1 MGFAGS
7 FYGCGANMLKTFT
20 LIGIRVVVGIAFFLL
35 VVTAQAGG
43 IVIDGVKI
51 SVGGLGGQAIV
62 GSGRLATEER
72 GIESFDELFV
82 TLSADV
88 RLTLGRTPRLTIS
101 GDDNLISRVK
111 VSNVSGTLTVSFNGG
126 YITEQPLLVTIESPS
141 VDVVRLEGAGD
152 VMLSGV
158 NQDKLEL
165 VLDGSGDIRAKGRA
179 TSLRVLLRGSGTL
192 ELAELKTRSSHISLL
207 GSGDIEV
214 YASEVLDVVIEGSG
228 DVVYSGNPDKVLSTI
243 DGAGELLAE

>member
-1 MGFAGS
+1 MLQTFA
-7 FYGCGANMLKTFT
+7 
-20 LIGIRVVVGIAFFLL
+20 LIRIRTIAGIAFFAYM
-35 VVTAQAGG
+35 VTAQAGG

-72 GIESFDELFV
+72 GIGDFDELLV

-88 RLTLGRTPRLTIS
+88 HLKLGRTPKLTIS
-101 GDDNLISRVK
+101 GDDNLISRVE
-111 VSNVSGTLTVSFNGG
+111 VNNIRGTLTVSFNGG
-126 YITEQPLLVTIESPS
+126 YIAEQPLLVTIESPA

-152 VMLSGV
+152 VMLSDV

-165 VLDGSGDIRAKGRA
+165 VLDGSGDMRAKGRA
-179 TSLRVLLRGSGTL
+179 ASLRVLLRGSGTL
-192 ELAELKTRSSHISLL
+192 ELAGLKARSSHVSLL
-207 GSGDIEV
+207 GSGDIGV

-228 DVVYSGNPDKVLSTI
+228 DVMYSGNPDKVSFAIEGT
-243 DGAGELLAE
+243 GELFAE